1 MYDGLTTRYT
11 FACPEQ
17 GDARVSLSS
26 FRRVERLLG
35 TAHPALYRV
44 DFECRCG
51 AEHPG
56 LLTHEELDL
65 ALLAAADGAVGLA
78 VRCPACDR
86 TSINLVSEPHVD
98 LPFHNDAEIG
108 VVEHVFEADAAG
120 VVEEFAAELHSARF
134 DARRLALE

>member
-65 ALLAAADGAVGLA
+65 APLGLGADVSFLNLMTDRLEATEVELAGLAAARIGAGEWPWA
-78 VRCPACDR
+78 SSATPR
-86 TSINLVSEPHVD
+86 TSL
-98 LPFHNDAEIG
+98 G
-108 VVEHVFEADAAG
+108 
-120 VVEEFAAELHSARF
+120 RF
-134 DARRLALE
+134 SRPR